1 MLSHPR
7 WSSILVLCCVAL
19 FADAARGQSLSIIK
33 KGESELW
40 VNAAAPPDTEYILQA
55 SRNLN
60 LWVDLN
66 DEVSD
71 QVSNRVDNAGVTE
84 RFFRLMPWT
93 PPAAPITIVLLGDST
108 VADFASNANLVY
120 GWGNGIYGYFKDNAR
135 VVNLAYPGYSSKSF
149 LASDEKTRMITIKP
163 NFVLV
168 EFGLIDEFSTPE
180 NRTTLEEFAADLKII
195 VQIVRDFNGTP
206 ILITPQA
213 EKYYDTEGKVVP
225 VYQDRMAV
233 VRNVAAELE
242 TPLIDLNQLSIDMFN
257 KLGKSGS
264 EYIWWPGK
272 DYLHF
277 SEKGAQVIAGLVVN
291 ALPAS
296 LGTYLV
302 PGILDP
308 PPQP

>member
-1 MLSHPR
+1 M
-7 WSSILVLCCVAL
+7 AL
-19 FADAARGQSLSIIK
+19 FADAARGQSLSIIR

-40 VNAAAPPDTEYILQA
+40 VNAAVPPDTQYILQA
-55 SRNLN
+55 SRNLH

-66 DEVSD
+66 DGVSD

-93 PPAAPITIVLLGDST
+93 PPAPPITIVILGDST

-120 GWGNGIYGYFKDNAR
+120 GWGSGIYGYFKANAR
-135 VVNLAYPGYSSKSF
+135 VVNLAFPGYSSKSF
-149 LASDEKTRMITIKP
+149 LASDEKKRMMTIKP
-163 NFVLV
+163 DFVLV
-168 EFGLIDEFSTPE
+168 EFGLIDEWSNE
-180 NRTTLEEFAADLKII
+180 VANRTTLEEFGADLKII

-213 EKYYDTEGKVVP
+213 EKFYDAEGKIVP

-233 VRNVAAELE
+233 VRNVAAELQ
-242 TPLIDLNQLSIDMFN
+242 TPLIDLNKLSIDMFN

-264 EYIWWPGK
+264 EYIWWAGY

-277 SEKGAQVIAGLVVN
+277 SEKGADVIAGLVVN
-291 ALPAS
+291 ALPAN

-302 PGILDP
+302 PEILDP
-308 PPQP
+308 PPKP

>member
-1 MLSHPR
+1 M
-7 WSSILVLCCVAL
+7 AL
-19 FADAARGQSLSIIK
+19 FADAALGQSLSIVRT
-33 KGESELW
+33 GQTELW
-40 VNAAAPPDTEYILQA
+40 INTAAPPDTQYILQA
-55 SRNLN
+55 SRNLH
-60 LWVDLN
+60 LRVDLN
-66 DEVSD
+66 DGVSD
-71 QVSNRVDNAGVTE
+71 QVSNRVDKAGVTE
-84 RFFRLMPWT
+84 RFFRLMPST
-93 PPAAPITIVLLGDST
+93 PPAPPITIVLLGDST

-120 GWGNGIYGYFKDNAR
+120 GWGSGIYGYFKENAR

-149 LASDEKTRMITIKP
+149 LASDEKTRMMTIKP

-168 EFGLIDEFSTPE
+168 EFGLIDEFATADAY
-180 NRTTLEEFAADLKII
+180 RTTLEEFAADLKTI
-195 VQIVRDFNGTP
+195 VQMVRGFDGTP
-206 ILITPQA
+206 ILVTRRLKSLQP
-213 EKYYDTEGKVVP
+213 EGNVVP

-233 VRNVAAELE
+233 VRNVAAELQ
-242 TPLIDLNQLSIDMFN
+242 TPLIDLNKLSIDMFN
-257 KLGKSGS
+257 ILGKSES

-308 PPQP
+308 PPKP